1 MLLISAFMFAAP
13 SAAAEH
19 GIGAY
24 NIKVTSEYVKATGVC
39 SCSLM
44 HDRLHHTK
52 VFKNYC
58 PNCHSKGT
66 LAFEQGSISWT
77 SPEGLWYCTKCDIDY
92 CLVHGKSHDS
102 RGKYLIHTTVPV
114 AQKVQNNT
122 QIPNNIQKVNAQ
134 VQEEEFIEIVI
145 DNKKYIISKQKLD
158 ELKKA
163 IS

>member
-1 MLLISAFMFAAP
+1 MFTAP
-13 SAAAEH
+13 SQAAEH
-19 GIGAY
+19 KIGAY
-24 NIKVTSEYVKATGVC
+24 NVKVTKDYVKATGVC

-44 HDRLHHTK
+44 DDRLHHTK

-66 LAFEQGSISWT
+66 LTFEQGSISWT

-92 CLVHGKSHDS
+92 CLVHGKSHDY
-102 RGKYLIHTTVPV
+102 RGKYLTPTTIPKTEPV
-114 AQKVQNNT
+114 VQKVPDNA
-122 QIPNNIQKVNAQ
+122 QKVNAQ
-134 VQEEEFIEIVI
+134 FKEEEYIEIIVG
-145 DNKKYIISKQKLD
+145 NQKYKISKQKLE

>member
-1 MLLISAFMFAAP
+1 MFAAP
-13 SAAAEH
+13 SAATEH
-19 GIGAY
+19 GIDAY
-24 NIKVTSEYVKATGVC
+24 NVKVTSEYVKATGVC

-44 HDRLHHTK
+44 TDRLHHTE

-66 LAFEQGSISWT
+66 IRFEQGSISWT

-92 CLVHGKSHDS
+92 CLVHGKSHDY
-102 RGKYLIHTTVPV
+102 RGKYLIHTTEPLVQVPDN
-114 AQKVQNNT
+114 AK
-122 QIPNNIQKVNAQ
+122 KVNAQ
-134 VQEEEFIEIVI
+134 FKEEEYMKILV
-145 DNKKYIISKQKLD
+145 DNKEYKINKQKLE

>member
-1 MLLISAFMFAAP
+1 MFTAP
-13 SAAAEH
+13 SQAAEH
-19 GIGAY
+19 KIGAY
-24 NIKVTSEYVKATGVC
+24 NVKVTKDYVKATGVC

-44 HDRLHHTK
+44 TDRLHHTK

-102 RGKYLIHTTVPV
+102 RGEYLTHTNVPV
-114 AQKVQNNT
+114 VQKVPDNV
-122 QIPNNIQKVNAQ
+122 QKVNAQ
-134 VQEEEFIEIVI
+134 FQEAEFVEIVI
-145 DNKKYIISKQKLD
+145 DNKKYRISKQKLE